1 MSRHKKNDKEPTYG
15 KTRIAYEGRFANLER
30 WQEQTKEMIRVQGE
44 NTRRRDE
51 ALENINDSL
60 TEIRRMLEVLA
71 LCLPP
76 QQETHEPP
84 PRVHSRRRAPPP
96 PNLEEIE
103 EDDLGEEARDKEE
116 EELPRRAFVDFEDD
130 SYFSKEDMDES
141 TNSIEQ
147 PTLEEEPP
155 VTDSDAS
162 VEFDES
168 QPLENED
175 VADCSIKTL
184 TPIEIPYVIQFE
196 VEVSGDND
204 LMKPMIQLA
213 NIDLEFLIEELST
226 SLVCHLPRFEFQEFW
241 MFHAPFALW
250 DPGGFYKPSPP
261 SLEDKR
267 NSRGVE

>member
-103 EDDLGEEARDKEE
+103 KDDLGEEAREEEE

-241 MFHAPFALW
+241 VFHATFAHW
-250 DPGGFYKPSPP
+250 DPGGCCKPYPP
-261 SLEDKR
+261 SIEVKR